1 MGSFT
6 SVMRTVTSGE
16 MKWYYA
22 CHLTRAS
29 FDRHQLSICRESQL
43 LVPISPR
50 GKCCAV
56 QYFGFLS
63 MDLCMALSGIQTI
76 FIPESDFWSGI
87 HHLLNIKSAVFFLK
101 SNIVSADLN
110 ILTWP
115 RGKEK
120 QRQDEKTIILC
131 ILLNIND
138 FSKVFKLL
146 KTKSEIELSHGW
158 EMTQVKKK

>member
-1 MGSFT
+1 
-6 SVMRTVTSGE
+6 
-16 MKWYYA
+16 
-22 CHLTRAS
+22 
-29 FDRHQLSICRESQL
+29 
-43 LVPISPR
+43 
-50 GKCCAV
+50 
-56 QYFGFLS
+56 

-76 FIPESDFWSGI
+76 FIPESDCQGGI

-101 SNIVSADLN
+101 SNTVSADLN
-110 ILTWP
+110 ILMWP

-146 KTKSEIELSHGW
+146 KTKSETELSHG
-158 EMTQVKKK
+158 